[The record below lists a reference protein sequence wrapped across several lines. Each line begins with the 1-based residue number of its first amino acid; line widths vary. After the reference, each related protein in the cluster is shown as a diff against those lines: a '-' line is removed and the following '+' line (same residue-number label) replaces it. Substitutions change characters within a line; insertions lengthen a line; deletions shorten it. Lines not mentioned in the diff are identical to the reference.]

1 MDVFCVH
8 KIRRSLGFV
17 ETICQAV
24 SLLFALQ
31 NKEGRRRMMD
41 LAEDNPRYIFHY
53 LLLCVDNCF
62 KNVDGLKVL
71 VRCRCWFEI
80 LIKRWINAF

>member
-41 LAEDNPRYIFHY
+41 LAEDNPRPVILSGVVAMIIFFTI
-53 LLLCVDNCF
+53 CF
-62 KNVDGLKVL
+62 FASTIVL
-71 VRCRCWFEI
+71 RMSM
-80 LIKRWINAF
+80 A